1 MKQLK
6 LIGLLAGIIALNIVV
21 LSPGLLGV
29 DLTSDSPLE
38 KSAALTLLIISAII
52 VIYVSYRFLFNQ
64 PQAKILLRETE
75 VAEED
80 LEQALAQYDKHKLFQ
95 MEVET
100 ARDQLN
106 RMKQKKIALLDL
118 LSERFQ
124 PSELSYSRFLG
135 VITAVEK
142 LLNNNV
148 KGIIGKLHGS
158 QISGLS
164 AADQRQQR
172 MFSQR
177 VVQQKQQLRKEY
189 TDYVIGYISA
199 NEEILIKLDQ
209 LVLETTLLSSTDSR
223 ELDDMPC
230 MQEIDLLIKQTK
242 YYKH

>member
-6 LIGLLAGIIALNIVV
+6 LVGLLAGVIAVNIVV

-38 KSAALTLLIISAII
+38 KSTALTLLIISGII
-52 VIYVSYRFLFNQ
+52 VIYASYRFLFQQ

-80 LEQALAQYDKHKLFQ
+80 LQQALEQYEKHKMFH
-95 MEVET
+95 MEVEH
-100 ARDQLN
+100 ALDQLN
-106 RMKQKKIALLDL
+106 RMRQKKKALFDL

-124 PSELSYSRFLG
+124 PGELSYSRFLG

-142 LLNNNV
+142 LFNDNI
-148 KGIIGKLHGS
+148 KGLINKLRGS
-158 QISGLS
+158 ELSNLS

-177 VVQQKQQLRKEY
+177 VMQQKQQLRQEY

-209 LVLETTLLSSTDSR
+209 LMLETTLLNSTDSR
-223 ELDDMPC
+223 ELDEMPC
-230 MQEIDLLIKQTK
+230 MQEIDLLIQQTK